1 MTNTFDY
8 WFKHKLLDLPYL
20 ASRHGEHVDDLIV
33 YVHGLM
39 AVLFVGWLAYFLY
52 AIFRFRKSKHP
63 RADYVGV
70 KSHVSNWIE
79 GGVAVVEAILLLG
92 FAVPLWAKVVTKPPS
107 EKESTVIHVLAK
119 QFNWNAHYAGPDGIM
134 GRQDPALAAKSG
146 GQDPFGIERTTDPNA
161 KDDVVVMNNIVV
173 PVNKPVVVHV
183 TGLDVIHSFAIRSMR
198 VCQDAIPGLSIPT
211 WFTPTKEGEYR
222 ITCAQLCGVG
232 HYSMYG
238 TLKVVSQAEFDKW
251 LLAESTKASKTTT
264 PVSYE

>member
-33 YVHGLM
+33 YVHALM

-63 RADYVGV
+63 KADYVGV
-70 KSHVSNWIE
+70 KGHVSNWIE
-79 GGVAVVEAILLLG
+79 GGVAVVEAILLIG

-119 QFNWNAHYAGPDGIM
+119 QFN
-134 GRQDPALAAKSG
+134 
-146 GQDPFGIERTTDPNA
+146 F
-161 KDDVVVMNNIVV
+161 VV
-173 PVNKPVVVHV
+173 PVNRPVLAYV

-198 VCQDAIPGLSIPT
+198 VCQDAVPGLRIPT
-211 WFTPTKEGEYR
+211 WFTPTQEGEYK
-222 ITCAQLCGVG
+222 ITCAQLCGNS
-232 HYSMYG
+232 HYHMSG
-238 TLKVVSQAEFDKW
+238 ILKVVSQAEFDKW
-251 LLAESTKASKTTT
+251 LAAGSEKARKNTA
-264 PVSYE
+264 PKSYE

>member
-33 YVHGLM
+33 YVHALM

-63 RADYVGV
+63 KADYVGV
-70 KSHVSNWIE
+70 KGHVSNWIE
-79 GGVAVVEAILLLG
+79 GGVAVVEAILLIG

-134 GRQDPALAAKSG
+134 GRQDQALAAASG
-146 GQDPFGIERTTDPNA
+146 GSDPFGVDRANDPNA
-161 KDDVVVMNNIVV
+161 RDDVVVMGNFVV
-173 PVNKPVVVHV
+173 RKRDAVRELAGYGCVTQMHVVRLLAPR
-183 TGLDVIHSFAIRSMR
+183 LDNENHTKDI
-198 VCQDAIPGLSIPT
+198 D
-211 WFTPTKEGEYR
+211 FTPSGIRMRREAGYEATMR
-222 ITCAQLCGVG
+222 ALT
-232 HYSMYG
+232 
-238 TLKVVSQAEFDKW
+238 QAPWRGEFDPIEGVI
-251 LLAESTKASKTTT
+251 LHESMPDRAMAAE
-264 PVSYE
+264 

>member
-33 YVHGLM
+33 YVHALM

-79 GGVAVVEAILLLG
+79 GGVAVVEAILLIG

-134 GRQDPALAAKSG
+134 GRQDPALAAASG
-146 GQDPFGIERTTDPNA
+146 GSDPFGVDRTNDPNA
-161 KDDVVVMNNIVV
+161 KDDVVVMSNFVV
-173 PVNKPVVVHV
+173 PVNRPVLAYV

-198 VCQDAIPGLSIPT
+198 VCQDAIPGLRIPT
-211 WFTPTKEGEYR
+211 WFTPTQEGEYK
-222 ITCAQLCGVG
+222 IACAQLCGNS

-251 LLAESTKASKTTT
+251 LAAESEKARKSTAPK
-264 PVSYE
+264 SYE

>member
-33 YVHGLM
+33 YVHALM

-70 KSHVSNWIE
+70 KGHVSNWIE
-79 GGVAVVEAILLLG
+79 GGVAVVEAILLIG
-92 FAVPLWAKVVTKPPS
+92 FAVPLWAKVVSKPPS
-107 EKESTVIHVLAK
+107 EKESTVIQVLAK

-134 GRQDPALAAKSG
+134 GRQDQALAAASG
-146 GQDPFGIERTTDPNA
+146 GSDPFGVDRTNDPNA
-161 KDDVVVMNNIVV
+161 RDDVVVMGNFVV
-173 PVNKPVVVHV
+173 PVNRPVLAYI

-198 VCQDAIPGLSIPT
+198 VCQDAVPGLRIPT
-211 WFTPTKEGEYR
+211 WFTPTQEGEYK
-222 ITCAQLCGVG
+222 ITCAQLCGNS
-232 HYSMYG
+232 HYSMSG
-238 TLKVVSQAEFDKW
+238 MLKVVSQAEFDKW
-251 LLAESTKASKTTT
+251 LAAESEKARKSTAPK
-264 PVSYE
+264 SYE